1 MLVGFK
7 LISVMMVIFLL
18 IILFFIIVGSSIII
32 EIKFY
37 LVLKGYDLNDILI
50 LCIVIYSLNW
60 FVLIMCFVLLIMKF
74 KMVLWKIIICF
85 FFYWKFYFRG
95 WGVYLLLVLF
105 SFVSWFYRGGI
116 FFLLGFGVFVV
127 DLEVIGCCFLASLFF
142 FLDYCFFEKMFL
154 RCNI

>member
-1 MLVGFK
+1 MVKLEKVLEYSEVIKGKRMLVGFK

-60 FVLIMCFVLLIMKF
+60 FVLIMCVL
-74 KMVLWKIIICF
+74 
-85 FFYWKFYFRG
+85 
-95 WGVYLLLVLF
+95 
-105 SFVSWFYRGGI
+105 
-116 FFLLGFGVFVV
+116 
-127 DLEVIGCCFLASLFF
+127 
-142 FLDYCFFEKMFL
+142 
-154 RCNI
+154 